1 MKARRFSSCD
11 IINAIAKNLV
21 KIGWIIKS
29 KNRHYRLENPEDKMC
44 VTVPG
49 SPSDRRVTQ
58 NWIHQL
64 KRSGVAVCY

>member
-1 MKARRFSSCD
+1 MNVKRFSSCD
-11 IINAIAKNLV
+11 IINSIAKNLV
-21 KIGWIIKS
+21 KMGWIVKS
-29 KNRHYRLENPEDKMC
+29 KNRHLRLENSETKQRI
-44 VTVPG
+44 TVPG

>member
-1 MKARRFSSCD
+1 MKAKRFSSCD
-11 IINAIAKNLV
+11 IINEIAKNLV
-21 KIGWIIKS
+21 EMGWIIKS
-29 KNRHYRLENPEDKMC
+29 KNRHFRLENPETKQC